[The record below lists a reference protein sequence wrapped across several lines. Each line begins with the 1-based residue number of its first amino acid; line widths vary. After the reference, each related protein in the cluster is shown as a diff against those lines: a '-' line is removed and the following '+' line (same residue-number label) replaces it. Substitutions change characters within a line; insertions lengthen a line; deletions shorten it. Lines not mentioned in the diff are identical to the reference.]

1 VVNASFDVQYTS
13 RVLSV
18 RMGPEESAKLIE
30 TAGGDKQF
38 ATLIGLANE
47 PGYKQR
53 VNNWK
58 RRGIPAA
65 VILANQGVIRDLESK
80 SRAA

>member
-1 VVNASFDVQYTS
+1 
-13 RVLSV
+13 
-18 RMGPEESAKLIE
+18 MGPEESTKLIE

-47 PGYKQR
+47 RGYKQR

-65 VILANQGVIRDLESK
+65 VILQHQDVIRDLTAK
-80 SRAA
+80 AQAA